1 MNLNLTQ
8 TLNSNAQTTL
18 KVKQFSFLALL
29 LLSLLLPTQLL
40 HAQQQQIFSRADT
53 LRGSITP
60 QRAWWDVTFYDLHVA
75 IQPRDSVISGHNTIA
90 YKMREAP
97 EGRKMQIDLRRP
109 LEIDSIKQKGEAL
122 AFSRQ
127 SDMAWFVDVKN
138 QKKRG
143 ALDSL
148 TVWYHGQPKIA
159 EKPPWDGGFI
169 WERDKNGR
177 HWIATANQSIGASV
191 WWPVK
196 DHQSDEPD
204 SVSINITVPES
215 MKNISN
221 GRLRSVTSNSDG
233 TKTWSWFV
241 SSPINVYNV
250 AVNAGNYVH
259 FSDTLNGESGV
270 LDINYWVLDYAL
282 EKAKKQFVQVKP
294 MLRCFEH
301 WFGPYPFYEDG
312 YKLIHTPYLG
322 MEHQS
327 AVGYGNGFQNGYMG
341 RDLSGT
347 GWGLTWDFI
356 IVHESGHE
364 WFGNNITT
372 KDIADMWVHEG
383 FTNYAENLFVQCL
396 WGKQAGAEYVIGSRR
411 NIQNERPM
419 IARYGV
425 HEEGPID
432 IYYKGANLLHMIR
445 ALIDDDEIWRTMLR
459 AMNAKFHNQTVSSA
473 QIEQFISDRSGI
485 DLSAVFDQYL
495 RHPTLPV
502 LEYDIQNGQLY
513 YRWNADVQSFGM
525 PVDVWLGE
533 PQNQNTLRI
542 YPVSGEWKNISYQS
556 HSDTAKLKIDP
567 DFYIKTRRVDR
578 KNR

>member
-1 MNLNLTQ
+1 MP
-8 TLNSNAQTTL
+8 SSRS
-18 KVKQFSFLALL
+18 SF
-29 LLSLLLPTQLL
+29 SLLLITIVVLSVLCSNHPVE
-40 HAQQQQIFSRADT
+40 AQQQSKFTRADT

-60 QRAWWDVTFYDLHVA
+60 QRAWWDVTFYDLHVT
-75 IQPRDSVISGHNTIA
+75 IQPSDSTITGHNTVF
-90 YKMREAP
+90 YKITEAAK
-97 EGRKMQIDLRRP
+97 GRKMQIDLRRP
-109 LEIDSIKQKGEAL
+109 LEIDSIKQHGEPL

-127 SDMAWFVDVKN
+127 SDMAWFVDINTK
-138 QKKRG
+138 QKQG
-143 ALDSL
+143 TLDSL
-148 TVWYHGQPKIA
+148 TIWYHGQPKIA
-159 EKPPWDGGFI
+159 ENPPWDGGFI
-169 WERDKNGR
+169 WERDKNGDR
-177 HWIATANQSIGASV
+177 WISTANQSIGASV

-221 GRLRSVTSNSDG
+221 GRLRAVTPNGDG

-241 SSPINVYNV
+241 GSPINTYNI

-259 FSDTLNGESGV
+259 FSDTLHGEKGV
-270 LDINYWVLDYAL
+270 LDINYWVLDFAL

-327 AVGYGNGFQNGYMG
+327 AVGYGNGFQNGYRG
-341 RDLSGT
+341 RDLSDT

-383 FTNYAENLFVQCL
+383 FTNYSENLFVQCL
-396 WGKQAGAEYVIGSRR
+396 WGKQAGAEYVIGTRR
-411 NIQNERPM
+411 LIENKRPV
-419 IARYGV
+419 IGRYGV
-425 HEEGPID
+425 HQEGPID
-432 IYYKGANLLHMIR
+432 IYYKGGNLLHMIR
-445 ALIDDDEIWRTMLR
+445 TLIDDDEKWRNILR
-459 AMNAKFHNQTVSSA
+459 AMNADFGNQTVTTA
-473 QIEQFISDRSGI
+473 QIEQFIINESEM

-495 RHPTLPV
+495 RYSDMPV
-502 LEYDIQNGQLY
+502 LEYSITNGQLY
-513 YRWNADVQSFGM
+513 YRWSSEVASFAM
-525 PVDVWLGE
+525 PVDVRLSEDNTTTRIHPVNGKWKKTRY
-533 PQNQNTLRI
+533 QFHANTLK
-542 YPVSGEWKNISYQS
+542 V
-556 HSDTAKLKIDP
+556 DP
-567 DFYIKTRRVDR
+567 NFYIETRRVDVSSD
-578 KNR
+578 NHSDN